1 MMAEPRPEED
11 HNELVTAH
19 LELVGHVVNQVSSFY
34 PRHVDRDELWSAGV
48 MGLVEASRR
57 FDPEVGVPF
66 ARYASIRIKGAII
79 DSTRSRDWASRRLRR
94 RLREVETAEAAHT
107 GANGQRPDDNTLAE
121 LVGCSVDEL
130 RDLREKASRA
140 TLLRLDVDTTEDGS
154 TLADLV
160 PETSEENLPQEWL
173 ENKELAGAVRDALRF
188 LPEVQ
193 LEVLERYYLKGELLQ
208 EIAADLGVTEARTSQ
223 IRSQAI
229 NAIRAFLA
237 EHYDGVPEV
246 SDVAPGSTARQQF
259 VAAVSA
265 HSTLHTRLA
274 AYDDSAAN
282 TALGV
287 TRRSG

>member
-1 MMAEPRPEED
+1 MTTEPRREEG

-19 LELVGHVVNQVSSFY
+19 LDLVGHVVNQVSSFY

-48 MGLVEASRR
+48 LGLVEASRR

-79 DSTRSRDWASRRLRR
+79 DSTRNRDWASRRLRR
-94 RLREVETAEAAHT
+94 RLREVEAAEAAHT
-107 GANGQRPDDNTLAE
+107 GTNGGRPDDATLAD
-121 LVGCSVDEL
+121 LVGCSVEDL

-160 PETSEENLPQEWL
+160 PETSEDNLPHEWL
-173 ENKELAGAVRDALRF
+173 ERKEMAGAVRDALRF

-193 LEVLERYYLKGELLQ
+193 LEVLERYYLKGQLLQ
-208 EIAADLGVTEARTSQ
+208 DIAADLGVTEARTSQ

-246 SDVAPGSTARQQF
+246 SDSAPGSTARQQF

-274 AYDDSAAN
+274 ANDDQ
-282 TALGV
+282 TATGA
-287 TRRSG
+287 TSRTG